1 MRIVVEKI
9 PEAGQTISLDDQT
22 VWARQAADNA
32 MDGSINGITGQLE
45 LQVRHEMLYVSGEI
59 CPQGT
64 VSCHRCGH
72 NVDLDQ
78 VLPVDLRYIAAEH
91 KPEGSFEL
99 STSELDLG
107 WYDEGMI
114 QLADVVSEVIALA
127 ISMKIL
133 CEDAKACDQRYK
145 AFASNDEQE
154 TPASHS
160 GFRALKNW
168 TR

>member
-9 PEAGQTISLDDQT
+9 PEEGQEITLDD
-22 VWARQAADNA
+22 AADWATRAAKDA
-32 MDGSINGITGQLE
+32 MDGSIQGMAGHLH
-45 LQVRHEMLYVSGEI
+45 LQVRHEMLYVSGEL

-64 VSCHRCGH
+64 VNCHRCGQS
-72 NVDLDQ
+72 VELSQ
-78 VLPVDLRYIAAEH
+78 VLSVDLRYIAAKH

-114 QLADVVSEVIALA
+114 QLADVVSEVIALS
-127 ISMKIL
+127 IPMKIL

-145 AFASNDEQE
+145 SFASDDEQE
-154 TPASHS
+154 VPASHS

>member
-9 PEAGQTISLDDQT
+9 PEEGQEITLDD
-22 VWARQAADNA
+22 AADWATRAANDA
-32 MDGSINGITGQLE
+32 MDGSIQGMIGHLH
-45 LQVRHEMLYVSGEI
+45 LQVRHEMLYVSGEL

-64 VSCHRCGH
+64 VSCHRCGQS
-72 NVDLDQ
+72 VELSQ
-78 VLPVDLRYIAAEH
+78 ALSVDLRYIAAKH

-107 WYDEGMI
+107 WYDKGML
-114 QLADVVSEVIALA
+114 QLADVVSEVIALS
-127 ISMKIL
+127 IPMKIL

-145 AFASNDEQE
+145 AFESKDGQEAS
-154 TPASHS
+154 ASHL